1 MPTDISSSQAT
12 YLAID
17 QGTHATR
24 ALLFDRRGK
33 VLSAGERE
41 VSLQRPS
48 PGWAEHDPEEVLAS
62 VRAAVEAAIGALGPD
77 DTRLAAVGLATQRSS
92 VVCWDAAGG
101 AALSP
106 IISWQDLRARDWV
119 KQFEPHGEAIRRQT
133 GLFLSPHYGAGKLRW
148 CLDHLPAVRA
158 ALRKGTLR
166 WGPLSSFLIY
176 RLLEERPFLADPQNA
191 SRTQLWNLQSRTWEP
206 ELLTLFGIPPGHLPQ
221 CVPTRHR
228 FGTLKHGRLRVPV
241 NLVTGDQAAALFA
254 HGPPSA
260 DTAYVNV
267 GTGAFIIRTAAARP
281 EGAER
286 LLTGI
291 VLEEA
296 ESLLFGLEGTVN
308 GAAAALDWVGREL
321 GRGDLLQRL
330 PEWLAAS
337 GEPPL
342 FLNGVSGL
350 GSPFWRAD
358 FPSRF
363 VGDGSAAE
371 KTVAVVESIA
381 FLLQANL
388 EQMSGILPPPREIQL
403 SGGLS
408 RLEGFCRMLCDLSG
422 LPLLRAEDFEATA
435 RGVACLLAR
444 CPEEW
449 AEGTEFQR
457 FGPRA
462 GSPLAEALRSRYRRW
477 RQEMATLTGI

>member
-1 MPTDISSSQAT
+1 MPTDLSSSEAT

-24 ALLFDRRGK
+24 ALVFDRRGN

-41 VSLQRPS
+41 IGLQRPK

-62 VRAAVEAAIGALGPD
+62 LRAAVETALGALGARG
-77 DTRLAAVGLATQRSS
+77 TSLAAAGLATQRSS

-101 AALSP
+101 APLSP

-119 KQFEPHGEAIRRQT
+119 KRFEPHGEAIHRQT
-133 GLFLSPHYGAGKLRW
+133 GLFLSPHYGAGKLHW
-148 CLDHLPAVRA
+148 CLENLPAVRA
-158 ALRKGTLR
+158 ALGKGTLR
-166 WGPLSSFLIY
+166 WGPMSSFLIY

-191 SRTQLWNLQSRTWEP
+191 SRTQLWNLQRRNWEP
-206 ELLTLFGIPPGHLPQ
+206 ELLTLFGIPPGHLPH
-221 CVPTRHR
+221 CVPTRHP
-228 FGTLKHGRLRVPV
+228 FGTLNHGRLRVPV
-241 NLVTGDQAAALFA
+241 TVVTGDQAAALFA
-254 HGPPSA
+254 HGAPSG

-267 GTGAFIIRTAAARP
+267 GTGAFILRTAAARP
-281 EGAER
+281 EGAGR

-296 ESLLFGLEGTVN
+296 ESVLFGLEGTVN

-321 GRGDLLQRL
+321 GREDLLQRL
-330 PEWLAAS
+330 PEWLAAP

-350 GSPFWRAD
+350 GSPFWKAD

-363 VGDGSAAE
+363 VGEGSTAE
-371 KTVAVVESIA
+371 MAVAVVESIA

-388 EQMSGILPPPREIQL
+388 EEMGRILPPPREIQL

-422 LPLLRAEDFEATA
+422 LPLRRPDDFEATA
-435 RGVACLLAR
+435 RGLACLLAR
-444 CPEEW
+444 CPEGW
-449 AEGTEFQR
+449 AEGVKFQR
-457 FGPRA
+457 FVPRA
-462 GSPLAEALRSRYRRW
+462 VSPLGGALRSRYRRW
-477 RQEMATLTGI
+477 RREMAALTGV